1 MKYGFIREFKG
12 SDSIIGQAKK
22 LEDYGVKCMLPE
34 LEDDDYFD
42 TILNQLNE
50 GDELVITSINVLND
64 SVFDRFNEVARI
76 ADRKIT
82 LIILNQ

>member
-42 TILNQLNE
+42 VILNRLE
-50 GDELVITSINVLND
+50 ERDELVITNAYVLND
-64 SVFDRFNEVARI
+64 SAFDMLNEIMRL